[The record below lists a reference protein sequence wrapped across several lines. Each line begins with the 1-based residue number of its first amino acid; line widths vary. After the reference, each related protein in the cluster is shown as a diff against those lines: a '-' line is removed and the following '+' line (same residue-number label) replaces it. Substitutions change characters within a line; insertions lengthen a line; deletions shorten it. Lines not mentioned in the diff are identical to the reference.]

1 MVCEP
6 DEYLVVLV
14 LVLTRP
20 VVISALDVLRAVWD
34 QGLELIAR
42 FGKRR
47 HVAHDACIEHWDLRS

>member
-1 MVCEP
+1 MCEP
-6 DEYLVVLV
+6 DEYPVVLV
-14 LVLTRP
+14 HVLTRP
-20 VVISALDVLRAVWD
+20 VVSSASDGSRAVWD

>member
-20 VVISALDVLRAVWD
+20 VVISAMDVLRAVWD

-47 HVAHDACIEHWDLRS
+47 HVAHGTRIRRRDLRS